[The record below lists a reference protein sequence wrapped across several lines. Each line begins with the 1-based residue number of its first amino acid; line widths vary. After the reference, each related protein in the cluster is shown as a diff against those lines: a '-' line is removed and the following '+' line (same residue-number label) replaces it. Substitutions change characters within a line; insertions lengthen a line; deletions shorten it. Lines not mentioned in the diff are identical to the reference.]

1 MDPEPID
8 AKPFVRW
15 AGGKSQ
21 LLPKLREHVPERFG
35 RYIEPFV
42 GAGAMFFDLYAQG
55 RIRSRGGA
63 VLSDANP
70 RLIAAYQGVQQ
81 DVDNVIRI
89 LKVYAAGYAE
99 GGREYYKMRRAK
111 APGVGLTQM
120 AAWTIFM
127 LKAGWN
133 GVWRENRKGIYNVP
147 PGKFK
152 KPPTICDADALRA
165 CADALKH
172 VTLLAC
178 DFEVASARARPGDF
192 WYADPPYVP
201 MSATADFTAYTKDPF
216 GAAAQERLRDLA
228 LRLKKSGVHV
238 LLSNSDTP
246 FVRKLY
252 RRGFELQRVHARRSV
267 NSATAK
273 RGPVRELLIW

>member
-42 GAGAMFFDLYAQG
+42 GAGAMFFDLYAHG
-55 RIRSRGGA
+55 RIRTRGGA
-63 VLSDANP
+63 VLSDANH
-70 RLIAAYQGVQQ
+70 RLIATYQGVKQ

-99 GGREYYKMRRAK
+99 GGRDYYTARRAK
-111 APGVGLTQM
+111 APGVGLTQT

-147 PGKFK
+147 PGKFRT
-152 KPPTICDADALRA
+152 PPTICDVDALRA
-165 CADALKH
+165 CAAALKH
-172 VTLLAC
+172 VTLLAG
-178 DFEVASARARPGDF
+178 DFEKASARARRGDF

-216 GAAAQERLRDLA
+216 GPIAQERLRDLA
-228 LRLKKSGVHV
+228 LRLKKKGVHV